1 MTSIPDHIRHY
12 YQQKVR
18 YLPEVPDPVSD
29 LLQSLDTATIEMLNL
44 DGSPVKVKQAFEAVL
59 RHPLSTWS
67 EETLNY
73 RQRQLHYK

>member
-1 MTSIPDHIRHY
+1 MTSIPDHIRQY
-12 YQQKVR
+12 YQQKCR
-18 YLPEVPDPVSD
+18 DLPYTPDPVSD
-29 LLQSLDTATIEMLNL
+29 LLQALDTATTEMLNL

>member
-1 MTSIPDHIRHY
+1 MTSIPDHIRQY
-12 YQQKVR
+12 YQQKCR
-18 YLPEVPDPVSD
+18 DLPYTPDPVSD
-29 LLQSLDTATIEMLNL
+29 LLQALDTATTEMLNL
-44 DGSPVKVKQAFEAVL
+44 NGSPVKVKQAFEAVL